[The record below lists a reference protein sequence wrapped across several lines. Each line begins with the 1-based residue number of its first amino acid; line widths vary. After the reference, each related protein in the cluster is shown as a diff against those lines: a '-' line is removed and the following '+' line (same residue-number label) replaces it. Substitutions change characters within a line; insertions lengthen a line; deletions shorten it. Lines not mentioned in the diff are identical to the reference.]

1 MMIVF
6 LAICGLVEI
15 FFGFSVFVASK
26 SAIHEILAIL
36 SLGFAVLT
44 FALAS
49 ILNEMR
55 NKLKPL
61 PRG

>member
-1 MMIVF
+1 
-6 LAICGLVEI
+6 VEI

-55 NKLKPL
+55 NTLKPL

>member
-1 MMIVF
+1 MMIVV
-6 LAICGLVEI
+6 LMICGLVEG
-15 FFGFSVFVASK
+15 FFGVSVFFAAK

-36 SLGFAVLT
+36 GIGFAVLT

-55 NKLKPL
+55 NTLTPL
-61 PRG
+61 PR